1 MENVIQAV
9 SDGVIITIV
18 GMLVVFAFL
27 TIMVIAMNIT
37 SSIVAYLNKKFPPK
51 VVETTTTK
59 KRPQTNE
66 EEMVAVAIA
75 SILNLQRS
83 GR

>member
-1 MENVIQAV
+1 MENILQAV

-18 GMLVVFAFL
+18 GMLIVFVFL
-27 TIMVIAMNIT
+27 TIMVIAMDIT
-37 SSIVAYLNKKFPPK
+37 SGIVGYLNKKFPPK
-51 VVETTTTK
+51 VVETTPAK
-59 KRPQTNE
+59 KKSQTNE

>member
-1 MENVIQAV
+1 MENIMQAI

-37 SSIVAYLNKKFPPK
+37 SAIVGYLNKKFPP
-51 VVETTTTK
+51 
-59 KRPQTNE
+59 
-66 EEMVAVAIA
+66 
-75 SILNLQRS
+75 
-83 GR
+83 

>member
-1 MENVIQAV
+1 MENIIQAV

-18 GMLVVFAFL
+18 GMLIVFVFL
-27 TIMVIAMNIT
+27 TIMVIAMDIT
-37 SSIVAYLNKKFPPK
+37 SGIVGYLNKKFPPK

>member
-1 MENVIQAV
+1 MENIIQAI

-18 GMLVVFAFL
+18 GMLIVFVFL
-27 TIMVIAMNIT
+27 TIMVIAMDIT
-37 SSIVAYLNKKFPPK
+37 SGIVGYLNKKFPPK
-51 VVETTTTK
+51 VVETTPAK
-59 KRPQTNE
+59 KKSQTNE

>member
-1 MENVIQAV
+1 MENFVSAI

-27 TIMVIAMNIT
+27 TIMIFAMNIT

-51 VVETTTTK
+51 VIEAAPAKEKT
-59 KRPQTNE
+59 QTGE

-75 SILNLQRS
+75 SILNLQRT

>member
-1 MENVIQAV
+1 MENIIQAV
-9 SDGVIITIV
+9 SDGVIITVV
-18 GMLVVFAFL
+18 GMLVVFGFL
-27 TIMVIAMNIT
+27 TIMIIAMNIT
-37 SSIVAYLNKKFPPK
+37 SSVVTYLNKKFPPK
-51 VVETTTTK
+51 VVETTTVK

-66 EEMVAVAIA
+66 EEMVAVAVA

>member
-1 MENVIQAV
+1 MENIIQAV

-18 GMLVVFAFL
+18 GMLIVFVFL

-37 SSIVAYLNKKFPPK
+37 SGIVGYLNKKFPPK

>member
-1 MENVIQAV
+1 MEHIMQAI

-37 SSIVAYLNKKFPPK
+37 SAIVGYLNKKFPPK
-51 VVETTTTK
+51 VVETTPTK
-59 KRPQTNE
+59 KKSQTNE

>member
-1 MENVIQAV
+1 MENIMQAI

-18 GMLVVFAFL
+18 GMLIVFVFL
-27 TIMVIAMNIT
+27 TIMVIAMDIT
-37 SSIVAYLNKKFPPK
+37 SGIVGYLNKKFPPK